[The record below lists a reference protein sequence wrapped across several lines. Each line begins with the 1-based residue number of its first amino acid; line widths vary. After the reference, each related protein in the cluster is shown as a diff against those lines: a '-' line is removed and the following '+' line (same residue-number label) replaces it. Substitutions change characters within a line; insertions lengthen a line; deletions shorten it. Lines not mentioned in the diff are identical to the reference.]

1 MRSVKACLVAALLSI
16 ACGFPLYLLLMR
28 TGVLPLSLH
37 GAPWPLELA
46 SLMAALA
53 TAILARRGAWRSM
66 PRLARGAVV
75 LSLLSVEAFMGVV
88 RGFWFRLPSSSP
100 EVATGSAMPEFSLTT
115 QEGLPLALSE
125 LRGHAVLVVFF
136 RSAW

>member
-1 MRSVKACLVAALLSI
+1 MKACLAAALLSI
-16 ACGFPLYLLLMR
+16 ACGFPVYLLLVR

-37 GAPWPLELA
+37 GAPWPLEFAAAVAGLA
-46 SLMAALA
+46 SVRL
-53 TAILARRGAWRSM
+53 AWRVSWRAM

-75 LSLLSVEAFMGVV
+75 LSLLSVVAFIGVV

-100 EVATGSAMPEFSLTT
+100 EVATGTAMAEFSLST
-115 QEGLPLALSE
+115 QEGQPLALSE